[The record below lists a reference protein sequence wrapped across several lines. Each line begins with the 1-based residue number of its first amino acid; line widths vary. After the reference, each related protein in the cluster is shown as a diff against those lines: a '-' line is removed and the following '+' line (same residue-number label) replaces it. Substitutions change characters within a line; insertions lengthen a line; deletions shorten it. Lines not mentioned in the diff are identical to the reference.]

1 MPSGGFSSTE
11 QPLVKHLWRDGAVSD
26 NTPERFR
33 EVEPLR
39 LGGRTLAE
47 IRSCYDVRD
56 TLDVRPRYHSI
67 AQARALRDWLT
78 KALPEEKP

>member
-1 MPSGGFSSTE
+1 MS
-11 QPLVKHLWRDGAVSD
+11 A

-39 LGGRTLAE
+39 LGGLTLAE

-67 AQARALRDWLT
+67 AEARALCDWLT